1 MLQAFGHVTLALL
14 GTVVYIGPV
23 FANQLTVK
31 SFLVRSHIR
40 YRFAS
45 TVVASTVINDDGTQS
60 REAVFEVVLPEEAF
74 ISNFSMTV
82 DGEVY
87 VGRVEEK
94 QKALTSYQQAKDRGE
109 SAGYIKST
117 ARHSNKFDVS
127 VNLKPGS
134 SVTFNLTYQQL
145 LPRCKGMYEQRIHVN
160 PGQLVREV
168 KVEVFIEDSRV
179 ITAATTEFPSGE
191 NSNVFEE
198 IGVSVLSP
206 SPNSRYIV
214 YNPSLDQ
221 QKLLGKNGVNKELLI
236 KYDVDRDQN
245 AGEVLVVDGY
255 FVHFFAPENAGE
267 DILPVPKD
275 ILFVLDISGSMS
287 GTKIAQLKAAM
298 TVILKELSKTDRFNI
313 FLFDDRLKKWKTALV
328 PVESST
334 IDEALDYVS
343 RLEAED
349 STNLNMALTD
359 GISFMLEERYKEHT
373 PVMFFLTDG
382 QPTVGTKDPGSIAKN
397 VERLNED
404 VVSLFGL
411 AFGNGADYYLLKVVS
426 AQNSG
431 FARRIY
437 EAADAADQVEGF
449 YDDISTTVLRN
460 LNIKYLNGTVD
471 PDTLTT
477 TVFRNVFRGNDVVVA
492 GRMSDFINTLIGASL
507 TADIGTGKLNVVLDN
522 HSTQPIEPSTNN
534 PYFTIPMDFASVIE
548 RSWAYLRIKDLLLQ
562 KRKDEYKNEKSDVD
576 RKITELALKY
586 NFVTPLTSMVATKPE
601 QQATKTN
608 IRGDDYKKERPVHRS
623 HQRAY
628 FPQASVPR
636 YNSMVSRKIV
646 NPAVAYGIQ
655 SGQQSFPSGI
665 LSGQQSFPSAIQ
677 PRPKYNGGGAS
688 SVRRYFKRQRYGM
701 RTRPRTG
708 PMTVLRTAPRI
719 VPMTRS
725 TIILTTVAT
734 TALTT
739 VPTTAPTTVP
749 TTVPTTAPTTVPT
762 TGRTTGPT
770 TDPTIDPM
778 IRPSTG
784 PRTGKGRRKKS
795 RRKSLKNK
803 SKKRNMRC
811 KIVKMFLD
819 GFGTTTDKQMCSRAL
834 RVQPGTFQI
843 YPAPSTIPTESH
855 IYVQATLKRVSS
867 RVLLQEINI
876 HLKDANMSY
885 KVVMNTSDVSSK
897 VWRTPDT
904 PTGHVAIHKQAT
916 CRRTVG
922 VARYFIMVHL
932 TQPAGAGSARR
943 IKRDIKGKIRRKLR
957 KSLTA
962 KVCGAS
968 SRVEKLNSKSKRLK
982 GTGYLFQS
990 ASVVNL

>member
-655 SGQQSFPSGI
+655 SGQQSFPS
-665 LSGQQSFPSAIQ
+665 AIQ

-932 TQPAGAGSARR
+932 TQPAGAGSAARR

>member
-1 MLQAFGHVTLALL
+1 MLQALGHVTLALL
-14 GTVVYIGPV
+14 ATVVYIGPV

-60 REAVFEVVLPEEAF
+60 REAVFEVMLPEEAF

-179 ITAATTEFPSGE
+179 ITAATAEFPSEE
-191 NSNVFEE
+191 NSNVLVEMP
-198 IGVSVLSP
+198 VSVSSP

-214 YNPSLDQ
+214 YNPSRDQ
-221 QKLLGKNGVNKELLI
+221 QKRLGQNGVNKEMLI
-236 KYDVDRDQN
+236 KYDVERDQN
-245 AGEVLVVDGY
+245 GGEVLVVDGY

-382 QPTVGTKDPGSIAKN
+382 QPTVGIKDPGSIAKN

-411 AFGNGADYYLLKVVS
+411 AFGNGADYDLLKVVS

-623 HQRAY
+623 HQKAY
-628 FPQASVPR
+628 DPQASVPR
-636 YNSMVSRKIV
+636 FNSMLSRKID
-646 NPAVAYGIQ
+646 NPAVASGIPF
-655 SGQQSFPSGI
+655 GTQSFPSGI
-665 LSGQQSFPSAIQ
+665 PSGPQ
-677 PRPKYNGGGAS
+677 YNGLGGNGGIRLYQRTS
-688 SVRRYFKRQRYGM
+688 RR
-701 RTRPRTG
+701 
-708 PMTVLRTAPRI
+708 
-719 VPMTRS
+719 RS
-725 TIILTTVAT
+725 K
-734 TALTT
+734 
-739 VPTTAPTTVP
+739 
-749 TTVPTTAPTTVPT
+749 
-762 TGRTTGPT
+762 
-770 TDPTIDPM
+770 
-778 IRPSTG
+778 
-784 PRTGKGRRKKS
+784 GKRKKS
-795 RRKSLKNK
+795 RGKSR
-803 SKKRNMRC
+803 KRNMRC

-819 GFGTTTDKQMCSRAL
+819 GFGTTTDKQMCSRTHRA
-834 RVQPGTFQI
+834 QPGTFQI
-843 YPAPSTIPTESH
+843 YPAPSTIPTESN

-876 HLKDANMSY
+876 LLKDANMTY
-885 KVVMNTSDVSSK
+885 KVVMNTSDVNSR

-904 PTGHVAIHKQAT
+904 PTGHVTIHKQAK

-943 IKRDIKGKIRRKLR
+943 NKRDIKGKIRRKLR
-957 KSLTA
+957 RNLTA
-962 KVCGAS
+962 QVCGAS

-990 ASVVNL
+990 ALVVNL